1 MNTKQIVWIF
11 FNGTILKL
19 AKKGKKT
26 LDFKEL
32 MTLIRKFA
40 QVYDNRTAKNYID
53 CMRDNGWL
61 VPQEE
66 NPYEILGSFNV
77 TSVWKYKPI
86 HWLINENAQYDLID
100 EDKALAEFLTSDDKV
115 K

>member
-1 MNTKQIVWIF
+1 MNTKQIVWTF
-11 FNGTILKL
+11 VNRTILKL

-53 CMRDNGWL
+53 CMMDNGWL
-61 VPQEE
+61 IPNEE
-66 NPYEILGSFNV
+66 NPLDIMGSFVV
-77 TSVWKYKPI
+77 TSVYKYRKI
-86 HWLINENAQYDLID
+86 TWAVNENAQFDLID
-100 EDKALAEFLTSDDKV
+100 EDKILAEFLKGE
-115 K
+115 